1 MKNLLMAVVLV
12 LTTQFGFAQDTTF
25 KQDVKKFFE
34 LSGGGGGIES
44 IQEQILP
51 MIDEDQHE
59 EFKKDFSKLI
69 DDFYN
74 KVTLVFEEEFTHED
88 IKSLISIV
96 EKGIA
101 EDNQNMA
108 DLIQTS
114 EVGKKFI
121 EKEKIIDEKMQE
133 RLMTWGLDM
142 QLMMSKYGIE

>member
-1 MKNLLMAVVLV
+1 MKKLLMVVALV
-12 LTTQFGFAQDTTF
+12 ITTQFGFAQDTTF

-44 IQEQILP
+44 IQDQILP

-59 EFKKDFSKLI
+59 EFKKDFSSLM
-69 DDFYN
+69 DDFYD
-74 KVTLVFEEEFTHED
+74 KVTSVFQEEFTHDD
-88 IKSLISIV
+88 IKSLISII

-101 EDNQNMA
+101 EDNPNMGE
-108 DLIQTS
+108 LIQAS
-114 EVGKKFI
+114 EAGKKFM
-121 EKEKIIDEKMQE
+121 EKEKIIDEKMQN